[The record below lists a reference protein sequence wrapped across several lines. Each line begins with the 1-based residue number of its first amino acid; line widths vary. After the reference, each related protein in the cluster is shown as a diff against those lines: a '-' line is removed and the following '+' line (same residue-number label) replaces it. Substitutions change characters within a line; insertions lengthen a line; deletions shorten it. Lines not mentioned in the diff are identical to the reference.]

1 MQTYKLAP
9 NCPTFI
15 NFAILLLKG
24 LITEPLAI
32 PRLFLL
38 LHIEINEDPLNE
50 NKQRLFIR
58 SLPEHGSQPWESA
71 TGVDHCHVLLGGTER
86 FLVDRGEGFE
96 GTPTEAVGTWQLG
109 WLSRRGASLCLVRGA
124 YLTLSV
130 WF

>member
-1 MQTYKLAP
+1 MRTS
-9 NCPTFI
+9 
-15 NFAILLLKG
+15 KG
-24 LITEPLAI
+24 SSFGACQSTAV
-32 PRLFLL
+32 
-38 LHIEINEDPLNE
+38 
-50 NKQRLFIR
+50 
-58 SLPEHGSQPWESA
+58 SHGSRPRESA

-96 GTPTEAVGTWQLG
+96 GTATEAVGTWQLG